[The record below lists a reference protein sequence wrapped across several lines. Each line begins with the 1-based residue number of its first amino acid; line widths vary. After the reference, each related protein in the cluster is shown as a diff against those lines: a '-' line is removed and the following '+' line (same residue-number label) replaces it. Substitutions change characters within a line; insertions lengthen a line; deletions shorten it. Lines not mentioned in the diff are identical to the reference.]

1 MDASIAPP
9 PKPGK
14 LNRGYQHKA
23 HQNEAAG
30 GGNNV
35 KEALEAS
42 QANLR
47 AQMTGGFKGLFAVA
61 GWVYGSCFKV

>member
-1 MDASIAPP
+1 MNAHIVAPE
-9 PKPGK
+9 
-14 LNRGYQHKA
+14 YQNKA

-35 KEALEAS
+35 EEAFETS

-47 AQMTGGFKGLFAVA
+47 AQRIGGFKGTGF
-61 GWVYGSCFKV
+61 WVYSSCLKV